1 VDTVGE
7 LALLQSAASVVLVGG
22 SLVGHGGH
30 NPLEAAA
37 WGIPVVCGPHMDNF
51 AMITRQLLAAGAMI
65 QVTTATL
72 AAGLCGLFAAPDRRE
87 AMGSAGR
94 GVIESN
100 RGALPRL
107 LELIE
112 ARLGA

>member
-1 VDTVGE
+1 MKHPATGAM
-7 LALLQSAASVVLVGG
+7 LR
-22 SLVGHGGH
+22 
-30 NPLEAAA
+30 LEA
-37 WGIPVVCGPHMDNF
+37 PPPEDF
-51 AMITRQLLAAGAMI
+51 R
-65 QVTTATL
+65 
-72 AAGLCGLFAAPDRRE
+72 LFAAPDRRE

-112 ARLGA
+112 ARLG